1 MALAIFL
8 AHLFTNSTSS
18 SSSACIKRTSLR
30 TSGKIMLT
38 VMAKAKN
45 KQKKGKQANL
55 SKTRKK
61 GSMKKKATA
70 KVRKGGK
77 KKATRGKATLRSP
90 ATRVEAVPGPAAFTE
105 IASEEVTSSTPALG
119 EWEKI
124 GSTESSGTIES
135 GLTPTDS
142 DSNTESV

>member
-8 AHLFTNSTSS
+8 VYLFYKLN
-18 SSSACIKRTSLR
+18 SSACIKRTSLR

-38 VMAKAKN
+38 VMAKAKS

-61 GSMKKKATA
+61 GSVKKKATA

-77 KKATRGKATLRSP
+77 KKATRRNAALRST
-90 ATRVEAVPGPAAFTE
+90 ATRVEVVPGPAAFTE
-105 IASEEVTSSTPALG
+105 IASEEVTWSMPALG
-119 EWEKI
+119 EREKI

-135 GLTPTDS
+135 GLAPTDG
-142 DSNTESV
+142 DSNAESV